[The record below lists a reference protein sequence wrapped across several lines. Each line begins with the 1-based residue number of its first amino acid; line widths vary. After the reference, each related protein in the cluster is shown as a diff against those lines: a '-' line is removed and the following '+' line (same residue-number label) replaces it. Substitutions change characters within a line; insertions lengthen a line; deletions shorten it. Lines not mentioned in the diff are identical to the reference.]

1 MIMVMMLFTVTMVKS
16 VGVVFSLL
24 LLLLLLLS
32 TIKFSAIG
40 VYPLCQYNNMW
51 FLRRVMT
58 TITVKTV
65 QAFL

>member
-16 VGVVFSLL
+16 VGVVFSL